1 MEKSR
6 LRLMQILAEKKI
18 SKARLSR
25 LFGKSDQTAYKWTS
39 GNQCP
44 EVSPWVV
51 FEVADQLGVDPRDL
65 AFAIKEAYESAKA
78 EQDEQDE
85 GDRP

>member
-1 MEKSR
+1 MEKSS
-6 LRLMQILAEKKI
+6 LRLMEILAQKKI

-25 LFGKSDQTAYKWTS
+25 LFSKSDPTAQRWFR
-39 GNQCP
+39 GEQCP
-44 EVSPWVV
+44 EVKPWVI
-51 FEVADQLGVDPRDL
+51 FEVADQLEIDPRDL

-78 EQDEQDE
+78 EQDKQDE